1 MLVKKKK
8 SNIYL
13 EGMAGITLYSTQMKQ
28 WLTSGPYFSEK
39 WEEIMVFERLGL
51 MYPMA
56 WPETPMEVQGSLI
69 KAAHSDPSHK

>member
-8 SNIYL
+8 AKYTWR
-13 EGMAGITLYSTQMKQ
+13 GWLYSTQMKQ
-28 WLTSGPYFSEK
+28 RLTSGPYFSEK

>member
-1 MLVKKKK
+1 
-8 SNIYL
+8 
-13 EGMAGITLYSTQMKQ
+13 MKQ
-28 WLTSGPYFSEK
+28 QLTSGPYFSEK